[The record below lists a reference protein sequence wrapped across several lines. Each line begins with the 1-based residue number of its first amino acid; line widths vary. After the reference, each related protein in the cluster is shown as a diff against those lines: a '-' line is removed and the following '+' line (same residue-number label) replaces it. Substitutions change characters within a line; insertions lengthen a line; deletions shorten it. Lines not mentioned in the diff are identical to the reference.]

1 MTEPGGIGDFL
12 RLLRDGV
19 GVAVRVGCTVEDLLL
34 RQFRIDEAYV
44 ARRVTTI
51 FLDGKPVDAIAS
63 VRIRDGSTLALSA
76 AMPGL
81 AGATLRRGGPLSSL
95 REGITHAAG
104 RGGDPEKD
112 GVITVK
118 LFNLLARELGPVFL
132 RRGVL
137 LPAADAEA
145 FFRGTAGTFR
155 GEARAVFLDGERI
168 RADTLE
174 RGGWAAGAVAVALTV
189 EAEEGPCGSR

>member
-118 LFNLLARELGPVFL
+118 LFNLLARELGPAFL

-137 LPAADAEA
+137 LPAAEAEA
-145 FFRGTAGTFR
+145 FFRGMSGEFRAGCR
-155 GEARAVFLDGERI
+155 EILLDGERI
-168 RADTLE
+168 GIDALG
-174 RGGWAAGAVAVALTV
+174 RGGWAAGTGAVVLSV
-189 EAEEGPCGSR
+189 EAVEG